1 MSDRWWSDYA
11 SLFVA
16 ALEFE
21 DPVYE
26 IDRRWW
32 ERHEVFHVLDAD
44 DSRIMAALENMVAN
58 GDLQPY
64 AEDGRFEVFN

>member
-1 MSDRWWSDYA
+1 MSDRWSDYA

-16 ALEFE
+16 ALELGH
-21 DPVYE
+21 PIYE

-32 ERHEVFHVLDAD
+32 ERHEVFHVLDSD
-44 DSRIMAALENMVAN
+44 DARITAALENMVAS

-64 AEDGRFEVFN
+64 AGDGWFEVFN